1 LIEENN
7 ILRFLVTNV
16 GYNVE
21 EVLCP
26 ITKKCSPAYDD
37 EDIKPEEEGEDE
49 ELLNWEKKTEEV
61 KEITP
66 EVLVEE
72 VTPEAPIEEIT
83 PMEESTTPE
92 AFVQL
97 VTPEI
102 MAAWA
107 KKEEEINEVEMVTP
121 EIMAAWA
128 KKEEEIDG
136 VEMVTPE
143 IMAA

>member
-7 ILRFLVTNV
+7 ILLRFLITNA

-26 ITKKCSPAYDD
+26 IMKKYSPTYDD
-37 EDIKPEEEGEDE
+37 EDIKPEDE
-49 ELLNWEKKTEEV
+49 ELLNWDKKTEEV

-83 PMEESTTPE
+83 SMEKLTTPE

-102 MAAWA
+102 MAERMCREG
-107 KKEEEINEVEMVTP
+107 KEYDSWEGESLY
-121 EIMAAWA
+121 
-128 KKEEEIDG
+128 
-136 VEMVTPE
+136 
-143 IMAA
+143 